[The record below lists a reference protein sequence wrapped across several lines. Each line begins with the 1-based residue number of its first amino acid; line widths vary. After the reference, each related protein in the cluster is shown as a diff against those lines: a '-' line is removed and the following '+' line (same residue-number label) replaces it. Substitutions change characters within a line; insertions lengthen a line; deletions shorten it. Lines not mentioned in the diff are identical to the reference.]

1 MEIKQIPLNKIQL
14 NDWNPNT
21 MSQVMFSKLLNSI
34 KTKGIQYPI
43 IVMKDKRKFV
53 VIDGEHRLTIARQLN
68 YEKIDCIV
76 LDNMPRTQAMML
88 NRHINI
94 IKGEDDDSKLNDFL
108 RDLNADIDIDSIIN
122 ELPYAEDEVL
132 SILDVKLDDGINP
145 DEVELADVEVEEKEK
160 EEKITIRLKVPV
172 HVYDK
177 WLNLC
182 EAIKMDEGDL
192 DLKPEKIF
200 EIIVNKF
207 E

>member
-1 MEIKQIPLNKIQL
+1 
-14 NDWNPNT
+14 
-21 MSQVMFSKLLNSI
+21 
-34 KTKGIQYPI
+34 
-43 IVMKDKRKFV
+43 MKDKRKFV